1 MKTLHTISKTPTSN
15 LLTSCLEAI
24 AEDDGVLFLEDG
36 VYYIWKD
43 IKDLIYTEQ
52 YECYALKEDLLA
64 RGIEITSIK
73 GVNLVDYP
81 AFVDLVKNMKKSSI
95 GFRVWFH

>member
-36 VYYIWKD
+36 VYYLWKD

-64 RGIEITSIK
+64 RGIEITSTK

-81 AFVDLVKNMKKSSI
+81 AFVDLCEKYEKIIN
-95 GFRVWFH
+95 WF

>member
-1 MKTLHTISKTPTSN
+1 MKTLHTISKTPASN

-24 AEDDGVLFLEDG
+24 AKDDGVLFLEDG

-64 RGIEITSIK
+64 RGVEITSIK
-73 GVNLVDYP
+73 GVNLVDYA
-81 AFVDLVKNMKKSSI
+81 AFVDLCEKYEKIIN
-95 GFRVWFH
+95 WF

>member
-1 MKTLHTISKTPTSN
+1 MKTLHTISKTPASN

-43 IKDLIYTEQ
+43 TKGLICTEQ

-64 RGIEITSIK
+64 RGIEITSLK
-73 GVNLVDYP
+73 GANLVDYP
-81 AFVDLVKNMKKSSI
+81 AFVDLCEKYEKIIN
-95 GFRVWFH
+95 WF

>member
-1 MKTLHTISKTPTSN
+1 MKTLHTISKTPNSN

-43 IKDLIYTEQ
+43 IKDLIYTGH

-81 AFVDLVKNMKKSSI
+81 AFVDLCEKYEKIIN
-95 GFRVWFH
+95 WF

>member
-24 AEDDGVLFLEDG
+24 AKDDGVLFLEDG

-43 IKDLIYTEQ
+43 IKDLIYTER

-64 RGIEITSIK
+64 RGIEITSIE

-81 AFVDLVKNMKKSSI
+81 VFVELCEKYEKIIN
-95 GFRVWFH
+95 WF

>member
-43 IKDLIYTEQ
+43 IKEF
-52 YECYALKEDLLA
+52 
-64 RGIEITSIK
+64 
-73 GVNLVDYP
+73 NLY
-81 AFVDLVKNMKKSSI
+81 
-95 GFRVWFH
+95 

>member
-43 IKDLIYTEQ
+43 IKGLIYTEQ

-64 RGIEITSIK
+64 RGIEITSLKVSIW
-73 GVNLVDYP
+73 LITQLLLI
-81 AFVDLVKNMKKSSI
+81 FVKNMKKSSI

>member
-1 MKTLHTISKTPTSN
+1 MKTLHTISKTPASN
-15 LLTSCLEAI
+15 LLNSCLEAI
-24 AEDDGVLFLEDG
+24 AENDGVLFLEDG

-43 IKDLIYTEQ
+43 TKGLICADQ

-64 RGIEITSIK
+64 RGIEITSTK

-81 AFVDLVKNMKKSSI
+81 AFVDLCEKYEKIIN
-95 GFRVWFH
+95 WF

>member
-36 VYYIWKD
+36 VYYVSVS
-43 IKDLIYTEQ
+43 YTHLTLPTTP
-52 YECYALKEDLLA
+52 Y
-64 RGIEITSIK
+64 
-73 GVNLVDYP
+73 V
-81 AFVDLVKNMKKSSI
+81 
-95 GFRVWFH
+95 

>member
-24 AEDDGVLFLEDG
+24 TEDDGVLFLEDG

-52 YECYALKEDLLA
+52 YECYALKEVLLA
-64 RGIEITSIK
+64 RGSEITSIK

-81 AFVDLVKNMKKSSI
+81 AFVDLCEKYEKIIN
-95 GFRVWFH
+95 WF

>member
-15 LLTSCLEAI
+15 LLTTCLEAI
-24 AEDDGVLFLEDG
+24 AQDDGVLFLEDG

-64 RGIEITSIK
+64 RGVEITSIK
-73 GVNLVDYP
+73 GFDLVDYP
-81 AFVDLVKNMKKSSI
+81 AFVDLCEKYEKIIN
-95 GFRVWFH
+95 WF

>member
-1 MKTLHTISKTPTSN
+1 MKTLHTISKTPSSN

-24 AEDDGVLFLEDG
+24 AKDDGVLFLEDG

-64 RGIEITSIK
+64 RGVEITSIK
-73 GVNLVDYP
+73 GVNLVDYA
-81 AFVDLVKNMKKSSI
+81 AFVDLCEKYEKIIN
-95 GFRVWFH
+95 WF

>member
-52 YECYALKEDLLA
+52 YECYALKEEVLA
-64 RGIEITSIK
+64 RGVEITSIK
-73 GVNLVDYP
+73 CVNLVDY
-81 AFVDLVKNMKKSSI
+81 ASFVDLCEIYEKIFN
-95 GFRVWFH
+95 WF

>member
-43 IKDLIYTEQ
+43 IKGLIYTEQ
-52 YECYALKEDLLA
+52 YEYYALKEDLLA

-81 AFVDLVKNMKKSSI
+81 AFVDLCEKYEKIIN
-95 GFRVWFH
+95 WF

>member
-43 IKDLIYTEQ
+43 IKDLIHTEQ
-52 YECYALKEDLLA
+52 YECYALKEDILA
-64 RGIEITSIK
+64 RGIEIDSIK
-73 GVNLVDYP
+73 GVSLVDYP
-81 AFVDLVKNMKKSSI
+81 AFVDLCEKYEKIIN
-95 GFRVWFH
+95 WF

>member
-24 AEDDGVLFLEDG
+24 TEDDGVLFLEDG
-36 VYYIWKD
+36 AYYIWKD
-43 IKDLIYTEQ
+43 IKGLIHTEQ

-64 RGIEITSIK
+64 RGVEITSIK
-73 GVNLVDYP
+73 GVNLVDYA
-81 AFVDLVKNMKKSSI
+81 AFVDLCEKYEKIIN
-95 GFRVWFH
+95 WF

>member
-15 LLTSCLEAI
+15 LLNSCLEAI
-24 AEDDGVLFLEDG
+24 ADDDGVLFLEDG

-64 RGIEITSIK
+64 RGVEITSIK
-73 GVNLVDYP
+73 GVNLVDYA
-81 AFVDLVKNMKKSSI
+81 AFVDLCEKYEKIIN
-95 GFRVWFH
+95 WF

>member
-1 MKTLHTISKTPTSN
+1 MKTLHTISKTPSSK

-24 AEDDGVLFLEDG
+24 AKDDGVLFLEDG
-36 VYYIWKD
+36 VYYLWKN
-43 IKDLIYTEQ
+43 IKDLTYTEQ
-52 YECYALKEDLLA
+52 YEYYALKEDLLA

-81 AFVDLVKNMKKSSI
+81 AFVDLCEKYEKIIN
-95 GFRVWFH
+95 WF

>member
-24 AEDDGVLFLEDG
+24 SEDDGVLFLEDG

-64 RGIEITSIK
+64 RGVEITSIK
-73 GVNLVDYP
+73 GVNLVDY
-81 AFVDLVKNMKKSSI
+81 AAYVDLCEEYEKIIN
-95 GFRVWFH
+95 WF